1 MTNKVLHSICDKL
14 DTAVEYGVIVA
25 GPSNAVVVAVS
36 KLGSALNM
44 TSSSMQT
51 VLS

>member
-1 MTNKVLHSICDKL
+1 MTDKVLHSICDKL
-14 DTAVEYGVIVA
+14 DATVEYGEIVA

-36 KLGSALNM
+36 KLSSALST
-44 TSSSMQT
+44 TSSSVQT